1 MAALQLRDD
10 PAPARAFGERVVR
23 MILFKLLALPITA
36 PAAGIRYCID
46 KVVEFAEHELT
57 DDEPVREQLLELQ
70 LDLEEGRVTEEEYTE
85 RETVLLARL
94 REVREYRKQ
103 LAREA
108 AGPRG
113 RRHPPRVRRDLPRDR
128 RGPGSAS
135 HAGH

>member
-1 MAALQLRDD
+1 
-10 PAPARAFGERVVR
+10 

-94 REVREYRKQ
+94 REVRD
-103 LAREA
+103 LL
-108 AGPRG
+108 GV
-113 RRHPPRVRRDLPRDR
+113 RHEVRFLVVVIR
-128 RGPGSAS
+128 
-135 HAGH
+135 H